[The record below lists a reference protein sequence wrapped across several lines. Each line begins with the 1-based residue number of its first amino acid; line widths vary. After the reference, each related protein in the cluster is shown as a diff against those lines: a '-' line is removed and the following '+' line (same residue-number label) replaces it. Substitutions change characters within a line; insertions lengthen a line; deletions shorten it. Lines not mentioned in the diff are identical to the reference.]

1 MAINSLTEMHNDFMV
16 YAAEV
21 NNNRAFPD
29 SRDGLKP
36 GMRAAL
42 YTMFRKGFN
51 SSKPHVKSAKI
62 TGAVIG
68 ELWPHGDASV
78 YESIVRMSQPWVNNI
93 PEIEWHGAN
102 GSLLGGP
109 EAASSRYTECRLSK
123 ASEDGFFANIKKNT
137 VDMIPNFSEDDEWP
151 TVFPAIFPRLFVNG
165 SQGIGY
171 TIAQE
176 WEPGNLTEFVSKVKQ
191 YLKKKKITCD
201 DIYPDYP
208 TAGVIINK
216 KDIKSIYETG
226 KGSVILRGK
235 AEIDGNIIK
244 ITSLPY
250 QVYVEP
256 FISTIKELVNAN
268 KLNGLTGI
276 EDIYNKSD
284 DSGMLIE
291 IECSGDPTQVLNTL
305 YKYTD
310 LQCTFS
316 ANQMA
321 LVNGKPEMLTLI
333 DYIKYYVEHN
343 VNCIKREYQHDLD
356 EAAAELEILNG
367 LLVAIAHID
376 DVIKIIKKSKSS
388 PDAKNNLMNTY
399 NLTES
404 QAQAIV
410 DMRLGRLAQLESV
423 KINNNISELDIKV
436 KDLTLK
442 LNSEPLLEKEFVKRL
457 DEFTKN
463 YSWVRKTEVI
473 DVDIKEEKK
482 AAKKVK
488 KATEQYIITL
498 NESPVLTSTSREL
511 KKMALSE
518 YRVPKGNEV
527 AKEVKAIKV
536 GAKDKFILISNKGRM
551 YKLQANKLSL
561 STMKSSG
568 ADISSLL
575 ELQADERIINI
586 FSGNEEEQ
594 YFFLITTRGNVK
606 KMERDEVFG
615 ISKKAGTPIM
625 KLKDEVVVDVYLVN
639 DDAVIE
645 AITSKPKEVNIK
657 VADFKPRGRKAS
669 GVRGLKLKTY
679 SILVTNLLN

>member
-1 MAINSLTEMHNDFMV
+1 M
-16 YAAEV
+16 
-21 NNNRAFPD
+21 
-29 SRDGLKP
+29 
-36 GMRAAL
+36 
-42 YTMFRKGFN
+42 
-51 SSKPHVKSAKI
+51 
-62 TGAVIG
+62 
-68 ELWPHGDASV
+68 
-78 YESIVRMSQPWVNNI
+78 
-93 PEIEWHGAN
+93 
-102 GSLLGGP
+102 
-109 EAASSRYTECRLSK
+109 
-123 ASEDGFFANIKKNT
+123 
-137 VDMIPNFSEDDEWP
+137 
-151 TVFPAIFPRLFVNG
+151 
-165 SQGIGY
+165 
-171 TIAQE
+171 
-176 WEPGNLTEFVSKVKQ
+176 
-191 YLKKKKITCD
+191 
-201 DIYPDYP
+201 
-208 TAGVIINK
+208 
-216 KDIKSIYETG
+216 
-226 KGSVILRGK
+226 
-235 AEIDGNIIK
+235 
-244 ITSLPY
+244 
-250 QVYVEP
+250 
-256 FISTIKELVNAN
+256 NAN

-536 GAKDKFILISNKGRM
+536 GAKDKFILISNKGV
-551 YKLQANKLSL
+551 
-561 STMKSSG
+561 SS
-568 ADISSLL
+568 
-575 ELQADERIINI
+575 
-586 FSGNEEEQ
+586 
-594 YFFLITTRGNVK
+594 FFLP
-606 KMERDEVFG
+606 E
-615 ISKKAGTPIM
+615 
-625 KLKDEVVVDVYLVN
+625 
-639 DDAVIE
+639 
-645 AITSKPKEVNIK
+645 
-657 VADFKPRGRKAS
+657 
-669 GVRGLKLKTY
+669 
-679 SILVTNLLN
+679 